1 MIFDAGWIQ
10 RAVTDR
16 WKIYHRSRIIAN
28 TYRLKQAIG
37 ITFSVGFKSFCV
49 WFTVIMKQIRRCCG
63 IFAHRY
69 NVLTGKENLLSP
81 RHTRQPSVHWKCTL
95 DKNSNEKHVANHT
108 VKNGYKSAFSSD
120 KIIRL
125 DASGLIDE
133 AELKFL
139 SRSISSKRE
148 KNVTT
153 CAVKN
158 WYI

>member
-1 MIFDAGWIQ
+1 L
-10 RAVTDR
+10 
-16 WKIYHRSRIIAN
+16 N
-28 TYRLKQAIG
+28 
-37 ITFSVGFKSFCV
+37 
-49 WFTVIMKQIRRCCG
+49 RRPVV
-63 IFAHRY
+63 Y
-69 NVLTGKENLLSP
+69 T
-81 RHTRQPSVHWKCTL
+81 
-95 DKNSNEKHVANHT
+95 DKNSNEKQVANHT

-139 SRSISSKRE
+139 SRSISSKGE

-158 WYI
+158 

>member
-1 MIFDAGWIQ
+1 
-10 RAVTDR
+10 
-16 WKIYHRSRIIAN
+16 
-28 TYRLKQAIG
+28 
-37 ITFSVGFKSFCV
+37 
-49 WFTVIMKQIRRCCG
+49 MKQIRRCCG

-69 NVLTGKENLLSP
+69 NVLTGKENLLDSP
-81 RHTRQPSVHWKCTL
+81 SHTRQLSVHRKRKL

-139 SRSISSKRE
+139 SPYISSKKQ

-158 WYI
+158 